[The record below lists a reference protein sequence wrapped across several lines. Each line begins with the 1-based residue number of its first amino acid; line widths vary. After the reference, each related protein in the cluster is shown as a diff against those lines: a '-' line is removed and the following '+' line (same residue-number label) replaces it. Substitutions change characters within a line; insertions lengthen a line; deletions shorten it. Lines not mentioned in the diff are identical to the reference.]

1 MIPDINLDHPKG
13 GRASDMANSQVN
25 GRDFSL
31 FMSSPHRELF
41 KSKKVSHRSVGFVM
55 YVDVMPVVVIAPGME
70 GYGGGGGRGSKGAP
84 RVARLLRFSSRGTLL
99 LSVRRADGRTDADV
113 LRTAIKKM

>member
-70 GYGGGGGRGSKGAP
+70 GYGGGRGE
-84 RVARLLRFSSRGTLL
+84 RQ
-99 LSVRRADGRTDADV
+99 
-113 LRTAIKKM
+113 